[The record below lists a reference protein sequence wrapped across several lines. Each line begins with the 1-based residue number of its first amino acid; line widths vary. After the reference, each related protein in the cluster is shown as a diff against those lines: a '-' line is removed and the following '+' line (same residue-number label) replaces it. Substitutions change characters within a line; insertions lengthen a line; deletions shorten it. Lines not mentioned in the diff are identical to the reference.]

1 MTQNCGKG
9 NNNKNKNM
17 IMVINIFSKKK
28 FLRLSKLSSRP
39 TQGHSGVREGEV
51 RLYDEQREDHAF
63 KQKFN

>member
-9 NNNKNKNM
+9 NNNKKNM
-17 IMVINIFSKKK
+17 VMVINIFSKK

-51 RLYDEQREDHAF
+51 RLYDERREDHAF
-63 KQKFN
+63 